1 MRAFHSA
8 TIVTALIG
16 SLAAADDHLNAAI
29 GRPNRALYRSIRDAR
44 DWQNPVIIVQDDGV
58 DVQAKGITGINGRKH
73 VPVDALRGLLI
84 SLPVDAWPYG
94 RVVAQ
99 TDQGIFPGPL
109 YEDVRKMALTRTR
122 VRDVLKSLRITAKF
136 WPA

>member
-29 GRPNRALYRSIRDAR
+29 GPPNRALYRSIRAR
-44 DWQNPVIIVQDDGV
+44 DWQNPTIIVQEDGV
-58 DVQAKGITGINGRKH
+58 EVQAKGITGINGRKH
-73 VPVDALRGLLI
+73 VPVEALKGLLI

-99 TDQGIFPGPL
+99 IDQGYFPGPR
-109 YEDVRKMALTRTR
+109 YEELRRIALTRTR